1 MINMLAQLM
10 RSNNPQQVMMQ
21 IQQMAQTNPQVRQ
34 AYNQF
39 SMALNQ
45 AQQNGMSLQ
54 QYVMQY
60 AKQNNINP
68 QQVLYAVGSDM
79 TAYYTVNSEGEE
91 VVFDY
96 NHYDGTGNLSNIGN
110 WMMDYIEN
118 YTLVNCGSKD
128 RFVTISIINNGC
140 MAVVV
145 RDTDGYAIEGTAQYT
160 CRLPSS
166 SYGDAINDIFEYK
179 VNVPANSYVQ
189 FSVEYNLLANANGC
203 IEHQAKLI

>member
-21 IQQMAQTNPQVRQ
+21 IQQMAQTDPQVRQ

-68 QQVLYAVGSDM
+68 QQVL
-79 TAYYTVNSEGEE
+79 NSLG
-91 VVFDY
+91 
-96 NHYDGTGNLSNIGN
+96 I
-110 WMMDYIEN
+110 
-118 YTLVNCGSKD
+118 K
-128 RFVTISIINNGC
+128 
-140 MAVVV
+140 
-145 RDTDGYAIEGTAQYT
+145 
-160 CRLPSS
+160 
-166 SYGDAINDIFEYK
+166 
-179 VNVPANSYVQ
+179 
-189 FSVEYNLLANANGC
+189 
-203 IEHQAKLI
+203 